1 MKVLNRFTPILLFF
15 LSLVS
20 LRVKTEILPPLLSES
35 ELSACPV
42 GPGKVPFTVLP
53 PIFFC
58 HVPPQ
63 LTVPLGKVVEARSG
77 FSPPLV
83 PGMLTLK
90 AVPTAVTKVL
100 AVVANVNEPPG
111 LPATVTLKA
120 VRETVGKNGECEQCG
135 QQHKFRNQ
143 LT

>member
-83 PGMLTLK
+83 PGMLTLEGGAHRSHK
-90 AVPTAVTKVL
+90 SAGSGRERERATGL
-100 AVVANVNEPPG
+100 ASDSDIEG
-111 LPATVTLKA
+111 
-120 VRETVGKNGECEQCG
+120 GKRDCG
-135 QQHKFRNQ
+135 KKWGM
-143 LT
+143 